1 MEEMN
6 KLLAKRLVIVIVTS
20 STSFFL
26 PTISKRLE
34 GWEGVGP
41 LQAKSP
47 SETTL
52 DIRLTKFSKQKTIS
66 LIMTTN
72 VVSGRR

>member
-6 KLLAKRLVIVIVTS
+6 KLLAKRLVIVIVMNT
-20 STSFFL
+20 TSFFL

-34 GWEGVGP
+34 GWEGIGP

-47 SETTL
+47 REITL
-52 DIRLTKFSKQKTIS
+52 HIKLTKFSKQNTIS
-66 LIMTTN
+66 LIMPISI
-72 VVSGRR
+72 VSGRR